1 MKFVNS
7 HSIGLL
13 FLRVFLGICVLM
25 HGIFKLNHGIAGVK
39 SMLIAN
45 GLPQIMSYGVYI
57 GEVLAP
63 LMIIFGVFTRFAAFI
78 LFGTCCVIFYV
89 ANASAPFSLTSYG
102 GFVAE
107 IVYLY
112 ISGTICL
119 MFCGGGKFSLT
130 KDY

>member
-25 HGIFKLNHGIAGVK
+25 HGIFKLNNGIAGVK
-39 SMLIAN
+39 SMLVAS

-89 ANASAPFSLTSYG
+89 ANASAPFALTSNG

-107 IVYLY
+107 ILYLY
-112 ISGTICL
+112 IGCAICL
-119 MFCGGGKFSLT
+119 IFCGGGKFSLT